1 MNEEQHIERI
11 EALLR
16 KGSFAQLSA
25 EDKAFMLKQGIDE
38 QAFRFLAQGIV
49 PDPEPAP
56 ALPEAMRSAVLS
68 HFDTHAPQGTSSNGS
83 SSSAAGK
90 TGGSALRMQIFKY
103 TAIAAV
109 SIGAVVSV
117 FFLLNSNKQSMQED
131 VAVVKKHDNT
141 TGVQKASEAAPVL
154 PPADTLR
161 RTNAAELRV
170 AGSTDDADLSAEPEI
185 SYGYG
190 AGVPVTAGKILYPE
204 EERKVQLADSV
215 RVADFNGYVSD
226 NISRTSASNTIVRTD
241 KVQRSKEGAVNY
253 KWNSKGTKSEAYN
266 NDNDQEATKAKK
278 EDQQLEEIAVSQS
291 RGPGRTAMPQ
301 YPSIEEVANTRYK
314 GGYPAFDKFLADN
327 LKVPANRSNY
337 TQIENTVV
345 MEIDINKSG
354 IISRRA
360 LVSSP
365 DTQLTREVNLVLDKI
380 PPFTKGK
387 NVTVQIP
394 FRFR

>member
-25 EDKAFMLKQGIDE
+25 EDKAFMLEQGIDE
-38 QAFRFLAQGIV
+38 QAFRFLAQGIG
-49 PDPEPAP
+49 PDPEPVP
-56 ALPEAMRSAVLS
+56 ALPEAMRAAVLS
-68 HFDTHAPQGTSSNGS
+68 HFDAHAPQSTSSNGS

-103 TAIAAV
+103 SAIAAV
-109 SIGAVVSV
+109 SVGAVLSV
-117 FFLLNSNKQSMQED
+117 FFLLNSNKQSMHED
-131 VAVVKKHDNT
+131 VAVVQKHDSMHT
-141 TGVQKASEAAPVL
+141 SEAAKTAPMV
-154 PPADTLR
+154 PPSPADTLR
-161 RTNAAELRV
+161 SANAAELSV
-170 AGSTDDADLSAEPEI
+170 AGSYADDAYAVPEV

-190 AGVPVTAGKILYPE
+190 ASAPAPATE
-204 EERKVQLADSV
+204 ELPFEQEQAV
-215 RVADFNGYVSD
+215 RDEIVKEAEKKTGSDLNTDLNGYYK
-226 NISRTSASNTIVRTD
+226 TSASNTIVQAN
-241 KVQRSKEGAVNY
+241 KLQRRDKEG
-253 KWNSKGTKSEAYN
+253 KWSSKGTKNEAY
-266 NDNDQEATKAKK
+266 DNDKEEDAKVKK
-278 EDQQLEEIAVSQS
+278 ENQQLDEIVVSQS
-291 RGPGRTAMPQ
+291 KGPGRTAMPQ
-301 YPSIEEVANTRYK
+301 YPSIEEVANTRYQ

-327 LKVPANRSNY
+327 LKLPAYRSNY

-345 MEIDINKSG
+345 MEIDINKNG

-380 PPFTKGK
+380 PPFTKGR

>member
-1 MNEEQHIERI
+1 MNEEQNIERI

-25 EDKAFMLKQGIDE
+25 EDKAFMREQGIDE
-38 QAFRFLAQGIV
+38 QAFRFLAQSIV
-49 PDPEPAP
+49 PDPEPVP

-117 FFLLNSNKQSMQED
+117 FFLLNSNKQSMHED

-141 TGVQKASEAAPVL
+141 TGVQKTSEAAPML

-161 RTNAAELRV
+161 RTNAAELN
-170 AGSTDDADLSAEPEI
+170 ATSSSDDADLAAEPEI

-190 AGVPVTAGKILYPE
+190 AGLPATAGKILYPE
-204 EERKVQLADSV
+204 EERKVQPADSV

-226 NISRTSASNTIVRTD
+226 NMYRTSASNTIVQAD
-241 KVQRSKEGAVNY
+241 KVQRSKEGATNY
-253 KWNSKGTKSEAYN
+253 KWNNKGTKSEAYN
-266 NDNDQEATKAKK
+266 NDQEKNAKAKK
-278 EDQQLEEIAVSQS
+278 EDQQLDEIVVSQS

-301 YPSIEEVANTRYK
+301 YPSIEEVANARYK
-314 GGYPAFDKFLADN
+314 GGYPAFDKFLAEN
-327 LKVPANRSNY
+327 LKVPAYRSNY

-345 MEIDINKSG
+345 MEIDINKNG

>member
-1 MNEEQHIERI
+1 MNEEQNIERI

-25 EDKAFMLKQGIDE
+25 EDKAFMREQGIDE
-38 QAFRFLAQGIV
+38 QAFRFLAQSIV
-49 PDPEPAP
+49 PDPEPVP
-56 ALPEAMRSAVLS
+56 ALPEAMRQAVLS
-68 HFDTHAPQGTSSNGS
+68 HFDAHAPQHTSSNGS
-83 SSSAAGK
+83 SSPASGK

-117 FFLLNSNKQSMQED
+117 FFLLNSNKQQMRED
-131 VAVVKKHDNT
+131 VAVVKEHDN
-141 TGVQKASEAAPVL
+141 TGVQKANEAAPML
-154 PPADTLR
+154 PASADTLR
-161 RTNAAELRV
+161 RTNAAELS
-170 AGSTDDADLSAEPEI
+170 AASSTDDADLSAEPEV

-190 AGVPVTAGKILYPE
+190 AGIPVTPGKILYPE
-204 EERKVQLADSV
+204 EERKVHPSDSV
-215 RVADFNGYVSD
+215 RVAEFNGYVSD
-226 NISRTSASNTIVRTD
+226 NIYRTSASNTIVRAD
-241 KVQRSKEGAVNY
+241 KAQRSKEGAANY
-253 KWNSKGTKSEAYN
+253 KWSNKGTKSEAYN
-266 NDNDQEATKAKK
+266 NDKEQEAKAKK
-278 EDQQLEEIAVSQS
+278 EDQQLDEIVVSQS

-301 YPSIEEVANTRYK
+301 YPSIEEVANARYK
-314 GGYPAFDKFLADN
+314 GGYPAFDKFLAEN
-327 LKVPANRSNY
+327 LKVPAYRSNY

-345 MEIDINKSG
+345 MEIDINKNG